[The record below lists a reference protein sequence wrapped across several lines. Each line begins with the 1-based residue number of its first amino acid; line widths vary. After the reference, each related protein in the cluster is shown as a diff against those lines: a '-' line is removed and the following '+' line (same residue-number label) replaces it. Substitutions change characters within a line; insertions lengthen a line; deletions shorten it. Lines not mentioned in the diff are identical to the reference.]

1 MSKVIKR
8 MIIFIILLAI
18 IFWLFRIVKIQDNI
32 QRRMYPVTYQTYVE
46 QYAEENNVDKYM
58 IYAIIKAE
66 SNFKP
71 EAKSRK

>member
-8 MIIFIILLAI
+8 MIILIILLAI
-18 IFWLFRIVKIQDNI
+18 ILWLFRIVRIQDNVK
-32 QRRMYPVTYQTYVE
+32 RRMYPVTYQTSVE
-46 QYAEENNVDKYM
+46 QDAEENNVDKYM

-71 EAKSRK
+71 DAKSRK